1 MQTIYRLNAR
11 ELDNQFL
18 EALRT
23 LFVDKEIEIIVTE
36 IDETAYLLSSPAN
49 RKRLLEAAEAVKY
62 DHNRIELD
70 PELLQ

>member
-1 MQTIYRLNAR
+1 MQTIYRLNAK

-18 EALRT
+18 EALKT
-23 LFVDKEIEIIVTE
+23 LFVDKEIEIVVTE
-36 IDETAYLLSSPAN
+36 LDETTYLLGTPAN

-62 DHNRIELD
+62 DHNRVELD

>member
-11 ELDNQFL
+11 ELDDQFL

-36 IDETAYLLSSPAN
+36 LDETTYLLSSPAN

-62 DHNRIELD
+62 NHMG
-70 PELLQ
+70 